1 MEQVKITIKIQSPTL
16 IANTSTAGVLTS
28 TRGSIDGRILRG
40 IFANHFIKS
49 HNLGKEAH
57 KNQSFMDLFY
67 GGLRFV
73 SAYKDTVKGTSFPA
87 PLSLQKFKNADKKIG
102 FRDGD
107 IIDSYYAKEEFENE
121 AKQNLLG
128 FKGVKGFV
136 VLEAD
141 KCYPVSIETAIKLHM
156 SRSSDDERKM
166 GRSKDG
172 NIFNY
177 EYLEPNQ
184 VFVGTIVGSK
194 TVLESFVREFPTVM
208 ECYIGRSRYTEYGR
222 CSVEIGDIETI
233 NSNIIYNN
241 SKDNKYTYIRFHT
254 PVIIGNQSLKEI
266 VESTI
271 QPILG
276 PDVYVYS
283 MCAAYQEEQNFNSI
297 WGIRSPSEPAASAGT
312 VIQLK
317 KDTGWLNT
325 DIKQL
330 EQICY
335 SGIGS
340 RIQEGYGQCRLW
352 LPNQFILSKFDEI
365 GHDDIGE
372 INIESQTLIQ
382 QILEK
387 QIVIEA
393 RLCAAKD
400 VAERLNKYD
409 SSHHFA
415 SVLLDEVGNTRE
427 YGIGKLR
434 TFIKHVMKEK
444 KILYKTLRNVY
455 IRQQYSI
462 EHTGSQNLM
471 QYIDTFDES
480 VLLRKC
486 IENTKNMKLEILIK
500 KSGMDKKRLSY
511 IVSYEYWH
519 YFLRH
524 VRKQTGKGGAVIC

>member
-1 MEQVKITIKIQSPTL
+1 M
-16 IANTSTAGVLTS
+16 
-28 TRGSIDGRILRG
+28 
-40 IFANHFIKS
+40 
-49 HNLGKEAH
+49 
-57 KNQSFMDLFY
+57 
-67 GGLRFV
+67 
-73 SAYKDTVKGTSFPA
+73 
-87 PLSLQKFKNADKKIG
+87 
-102 FRDGD
+102 
-107 IIDSYYAKEEFENE
+107 
-121 AKQNLLG
+121 
-128 FKGVKGFV
+128 
-136 VLEAD
+136 
-141 KCYPVSIETAIKLHM
+141 
-156 SRSSDDERKM
+156 
-166 GRSKDG
+166 
-172 NIFNY
+172 
-177 EYLEPNQ
+177 
-184 VFVGTIVGSK
+184 
-194 TVLESFVREFPTVM
+194 
-208 ECYIGRSRYTEYGR
+208 
-222 CSVEIGDIETI
+222 
-233 NSNIIYNN
+233 
-241 SKDNKYTYIRFHT
+241 
-254 PVIIGNQSLKEI
+254 
-266 VESTI
+266 
-271 QPILG
+271 
-276 PDVYVYS
+276 
-283 MCAAYQEEQNFNSI
+283 
-297 WGIRSPSEPAASAGT
+297 
-312 VIQLK
+312 K